1 LDRFIAEVECIYTKS
16 RCVSESLVTLYND
29 VFEPNS
35 VVRQYEKKI
44 TFFIVAREMTYEIAF
59 LASNSLLDK
68 AVLTHH
74 FLTHTFKVAK
84 VAIKFQGLLHQFQP
98 RHSVSST
105 EKHLPDILL

>member
-1 LDRFIAEVECIYTKS
+1 MDRFIAEVECIYTKS

-74 FLTHTFKVAK
+74 FLTHMFKVAK